1 MHKGPAGFGLPLPV
15 DVAEQN
21 GQLALA
27 VRRENS
33 PSMWQADWARAI
45 YESRPGP
52 YGGLVFDLRH
62 LHHPCSSFFSGSL
75 WLHQAYGLVDKRI
88 ALQNAGERVRA
99 VIEVLH
105 VHDFFVLRA

>member
-1 MHKGPAGFGLPLPV
+1 MHSGPGVSGQPLPV
-15 DVAEQN
+15 DVADHD
-21 GQLALA
+21 GWLALA
-27 VRRENS
+27 VRRENT

-45 YESRPGP
+45 YDSRPGP
-52 YGGLVFDLRH
+52 YAGLAFDLRH

-75 WLHQAYGLVDKRI
+75 WLHQAYGLEGNRI

-105 VHDFFVLRA
+105 VHDFFVFSR